1 MRYDLPNDT
10 RYNQKELI
18 KLIAQGDEDA
28 FAKLVTNYKNR
39 IYSIAF
45 KLTKS
50 NVIAEEIVQDVF
62 LKIWVKKATLP
73 GILNFDAYIFIIT
86 RNDVYKVLK
95 EIAQNYRVTLLTDE
109 HQLLANKDTSDPVA
123 EKEYNLLLQKAVER
137 LPNQQKQ
144 VYNLMK
150 NEGFKRNEVAHRL
163 DLQPETV
170 KFHLAQAM
178 KNIRAFCLLHLSICS
193 GIVLCSS
200 LFI

>member
-1 MRYDLPNDT
+1 MPNEAI
-10 RYNQKELI
+10 YNEKELI
-18 KLIAQGDEDA
+18 QLIAKGDEFA
-28 FAKLVTNYKNR
+28 FANLITSYKNR
-39 IYSIAF
+39 IFSIAF

-62 LKIWVKKATLP
+62 LKIWLKRATLP
-73 GILNFDAYIFIIT
+73 DIQNFGAYIFIVT

-95 EIAQNYRVTLLTDE
+95 QIAQNYRVTLLTDE
-109 HQLLANKDTSDPVA
+109 HQLLTNMDPSDLVA

-144 VYNLMK
+144 VYKLMK
-150 NEGFKRNEVAHRL
+150 NEGFKRDEVANQL

-178 KNIRAFCLLHLSICS
+178 KNIRAFCSIHL
-193 GIVLCSS
+193 
-200 LFI
+200 

>member
-1 MRYDLPNDT
+1 MRYELPNDPG
-10 RYNQKELI
+10 YNENELI
-18 KLIAQGDEDA
+18 ELIAKGDEFA
-28 FAKLVTNYKNR
+28 FSTLVTNYKNR

-50 NVIAEEIVQDVF
+50 TVIAEEIVQDVF
-62 LKIWVKKATLP
+62 LKIWLKRDTLP
-73 GILNFDAYIFIIT
+73 GIQNFGGYIFIIT

-109 HQLLANKDTSDPVA
+109 HQLLTKLDTSDFVE

-144 VYNLMK
+144 VYKLMK
-150 NEGFKRNEVAHRL
+150 NEGFKRNEVASQL

-178 KNIRAFCLLHLSICS
+178 KNIRAFCSLHL
-193 GIVLCSS
+193 
-200 LFI
+200 

>member
-18 KLIAQGDEDA
+18 ELIAKGDEFA
-28 FAKLVTNYKNR
+28 FARLVTNYKNR

-50 NVIAEEIVQDVF
+50 DVIAEEIVQDVF
-62 LKIWVKKATLP
+62 LKIWVKRATLP

-95 EIAQNYRVTLLTDE
+95 GIAQSYKVTLLTDE
-109 HQLLANKDTSDPVA
+109 HQLLTNKDTSDPVA

-150 NEGFKRNEVAHRL
+150 NEGFKRNEVASQL

-193 GIVLCSS
+193 GIVICSS
-200 LFI
+200 LFL